1 MHTLLATFP
10 RLSECHKSHYF
21 ELRLHPLSPSHSPTG
36 TQTWHMQLAR
46 DGLDRHA
53 GRVSFGVRVGSRLGL
68 PCPWKME
75 NIVMSAD
82 SFYCLDRHT
91 DTHTPRTLASYI
103 SYTICSLVMDP
114 PGLLVYLCAV
124 FGDY

>member
-1 MHTLLATFP
+1 
-10 RLSECHKSHYF
+10 
-21 ELRLHPLSPSHSPTG
+21 
-36 TQTWHMQLAR
+36 MQLAR

-91 DTHTPRTLASYI
+91 DTHTHT
-103 SYTICSLVMDP
+103 SYTRLIYLIYHMQSRNGPAGAPCLPMCRVR
-114 PGLLVYLCAV
+114 GLLN
-124 FGDY
+124 